1 MAGHI
6 QDRWYKTETTS
17 DGKTSRTKTDRH
29 GTGLRYRARY
39 IGPNGTEKSKSFPDK
54 QKRLADQWL
63 NETAADMARGHYVDP
78 DAGKVTFG
86 QYAIKWMST
95 QMTDPA
101 TRESVEMRLRLH
113 AIPHLGQ
120 RSLASFNPTHL
131 RQWIRTLEDAGLSP
145 AYRRGIFAHVST
157 VFTAAVEDR
166 LIHSNPC
173 SARSVKAPR
182 LDPRKVKPWPADRV
196 MAVRAALPE
205 RYRVLVEPAAG
216 CGLRQGEVFGLA
228 VEDVDFLGGVVH
240 VVRQVKLLRN
250 RPVFAP
256 PKGGKERDVPLPD
269 SVADALRAHLVKHPA
284 KEITL
289 PWKSADGR
297 PATATLILYSPEGL
311 SLNRNRFNH
320 RVWKPAVEA
329 AGVPTVRDNGTHAL
343 RHFYA
348 SVLLD
353 AGESIKALSEYLG
366 RHDPGFTL
374 RTYTHLMPASETRT
388 RAAVDGVFNGTGH
401 THGPETAHGHADVSD
416 LRTSQKPKS
425 CVHQGPPEPACM
437 PTPRVL

>member
-6 QDRWYKTETTS
+6 QDRWFKTET
-17 DGKTSRTKTDRH
+17 DANGKTTRVKTDRH
-29 GTGLRYRARY
+29 GTGMRYRARY
-39 IGPNGTEKSKSFPDK
+39 ISPDGSEKSKSFPDR
-54 QKRLADQWL
+54 QKRHAEDWL
-63 NETAADMARGHYVDP
+63 TQIEADMSRGDYIDP
-78 DAGKVTFG
+78 DAGKVTFE
-86 QYAIKWMST
+86 QYVIKWMKT

-113 AIPHLGQ
+113 ALPHLGP
-120 RSLASFNPTHL
+120 RPLASFNPSHL
-131 RQWIRTLEDAGLSP
+131 RLWIRTLEDAGLSP

-166 LIHSNPC
+166 IIRSNPC

-182 LDPRKVKPWPADRV
+182 LDPRRVKPWPADRV
-196 MAVRAALPE
+196 MAVRAELPD
-205 RYRVLVEPAAG
+205 RYRAFIEPAAG

-240 VVRQVKLLRN
+240 VVRQVKLLHN

-256 PKGGKERDVPLPD
+256 PKGGKQRDVPLPE
-269 SVADALRAHLVKHPA
+269 SVAFALAGHLAKYPA

-289 PWKSADGR
+289 PWKSVGG
-297 PATATLILYSPEGL
+297 PAVTAALIFYSPEGL

-320 RVWKPAVEA
+320 RQWKPALRA
-329 AGVPTVRDNGTHAL
+329 AGVATGRDNGTHAL

-366 RHDPGFTL
+366 HHDPGFTL

-388 RAAVDGVFNGTGH
+388 RAAVDSVFKGQPA
-401 THGPETAHGHADVSD
+401 THDGPETAQEA
-416 LRTSQKPKS
+416 
-425 CVHQGPPEPACM
+425 
-437 PTPRVL
+437 

>member
-6 QDRWYKTETTS
+6 QDRWYKTET
-17 DGKTSRTKTDRH
+17 DANGKTTRTKTDRY

-39 IGPNGTEKSKSFPDK
+39 IGPDGTEKSKSFPDK
-54 QKRLADQWL
+54 QKRKAETWL
-63 NETAADMARGHYVDP
+63 STIDADMSRGDYIDP
-78 DAGKVTFG
+78 DAGKVTFE
-86 QYAIKWMST
+86 QYAIKWMTT
-95 QMTDPA
+95 QTTDPA

-113 AIPHLGQ
+113 AIPYLGQ
-120 RSLASFNPTHL
+120 RPLASFSSTHL
-131 RQWIRTLEDAGLSP
+131 RLWIRALEDAGLSP

-166 LIHSNPC
+166 ILRANPC
-173 SARSVKAPR
+173 AARSVKPPR

-196 MAVRAALPE
+196 MAVRAELPD
-205 RYRVLVEPAAG
+205 RYRALIEPAAG
-216 CGLRQGEVFGLA
+216 CGLRQGELFGLA
-228 VEDVDFLGGVVH
+228 VEDVDFLAGIVH

-256 PKGGKERDVPLPD
+256 PKGGKERDVPLPE
-269 SVADALRAHLVKHPA
+269 SVAFALAGHLTRYPA

-289 PWKSADGR
+289 PWKSLNG
-297 PATATLILYSPEGL
+297 PLVTATLIFSSPEGL

-320 RVWKPAVEA
+320 RVWKPTLRA
-329 AGVPTVRDNGTHAL
+329 AGVPAGRDNGTHAL

-353 AGESIKALSEYLG
+353 AGESIKALSEFLG
-366 RHDPGFTL
+366 HHDPGFTL

-388 RAAVDGVFNGTGH
+388 RAAVDRVFKEDESAD
-401 THGPETAHGHADVSD
+401 HGPEAA
-416 LRTSQKPKS
+416 Q
-425 CVHQGPPEPACM
+425 EA
-437 PTPRVL
+437 